1 MPVTLRLLLLTLTVL
16 TAAASALADVGK
28 EDDAGALARR
38 GIAAI
43 EQRRFGEALDAFTKA
58 IALQPGDPTL
68 CFGAGVAAFM
78 LGQDEAAQ
86 SHFERA
92 LALNPDYLDAAVWLG
107 DLHYR
112 AGRVSEAIAIYKM
125 ALRRSA
131 RRSDLEAQLATWS
144 KEQELHDRFR
154 EVRTAHFDTFFES
167 LSDEPLARAAA
178 ERLES
183 AYSRVGRT
191 LDIYPS
197 ERITVVLYT
206 REQFSTIT
214 RLASWSAA
222 AYDGRIRV
230 PIAGTWPEREELD
243 RILSH
248 EFVHAV
254 VATLAG
260 RTVPAWLNEGL
271 ATVLEPAGSEDA
283 ETPLARTGA
292 RPDVSKM
299 HQPFVDLSR
308 GDAEFAYASAAR
320 AVRRLIDQRGVCA
333 VVGLLKDLGAGT
345 SFGSAFQRRIE
356 MRYEDF
362 AALARN

>member
-1 MPVTLRLLLLTLTVL
+1 LTVL
-16 TAAASALADVGK
+16 TCAVSAAAAGSGKENDASALARLGT
-28 EDDAGALARR
+28 
-38 GIAAI
+38 AAI
-43 EQRRFGEALDAFTKA
+43 EHRRFGEALDAFTRA
-58 IALQPGDPTL
+58 MALQPEDATL

-86 SHFERA
+86 TRFECA
-92 LALNPDYLDAAVWLG
+92 LALNPDYLEAAVWLG

-112 AGRVSEAIAIYKM
+112 AGRLSEAIAIYKM

-131 RRSDLEAQLATWS
+131 RRSDLEAQLASWS
-144 KEQELHDRFR
+144 QEQELHDRFR
-154 EVRTAHFDTFFES
+154 EVRTEHFSTFFES
-167 LSDEPLARAAA
+167 LSDEPMAREAT
-178 ERLES
+178 ERLEK
-183 AYSRVGRT
+183 AYWRVGGT
-191 LDIYPS
+191 LGVYPS

-230 PIAGTWPEREELD
+230 PIAGTSQPREELD
-243 RILSH
+243 RVLSH

-254 VATLAG
+254 VATLGG

-283 ETPLARTGA
+283 EAPLARSRV
-292 RPDVSKM
+292 RPNLSKL
-299 HQPFVDLSR
+299 QQSFADLPR
-308 GDAEFAYASAAR
+308 RDAKTAYASAAR
-320 AVRRLIDQRGVCA
+320 AVRRLFEQRGASAIVA
-333 VVGLLKDLGAGT
+333 LLQDLGHGT
-345 SFGSAFQRRIE
+345 PFATAFQHRIE

-362 AALARN
+362 AGTIPHH